1 LSRAFSFD
9 AHWRG
14 AGEASIGRRFD
25 IPATFRYG
33 LSRFVSLPI
42 RLPLNC
48 FGPVELGTDSL
59 LLRMEALLATARF
72 PTNGTAFQTISH
84 GAAMSEFWRWDEE

>member
-1 LSRAFSFD
+1 MSRAFLFD

-14 AGEASIGRRFD
+14 AGKASIGRRFD

-33 LSRFVSLPI
+33 LGRFVSLLI

-59 LLRMEALLATARF
+59 LLRMEALLPTARF
-72 PTNGTAFQTISH
+72 PTNGTAFPTLSH
-84 GAAMSEFWRWDEE
+84 GAAMSEFWRRDED